1 MNVKFLSSAAVAL
14 VLSATNASAQQT
26 SSPYTGNGGTGFG
39 GGIGNSSLSIT
50 SDATTITFSLTT
62 TAAGFSGNGLAL
74 YIDSNAAASGF
85 NSTTSFTY
93 SGSDGGR
100 TVLAGNSSNGRTVAT
115 FATGFTA
122 DFGIAIQPGVYAG
135 LYSLNSDGSFGSLG
149 SANLTTNGTLLTFSV
164 SRSDLGLSA
173 TDGFTFEASLIST
186 SGYRSN
192 ETIGTS
198 VTAPDPSNL
207 GTAPNAGYTGTT
219 TFSNFDTYG
228 TPVPEPAT
236 WAAGGLTVLAGA
248 VALCRRLHAV

>member
-1 MNVKFLSSAAVAL
+1 MKFKLLSFAAITL
-14 VLSATNASAQQT
+14 VLNVTNVSAQQT
-26 SSPYTGNGGTGFG
+26 ASQYNGNGATGFG

-74 YIDSNAAASGF
+74 YIDSNGTASGF
-85 NSTTSFTY
+85 NSTASFSY

-100 TVLAGNSSNGRTVAT
+100 TALAGNSSNGRTVAT
-115 FATGFTA
+115 FASGFTA
-122 DFGIAIQPGVYAG
+122 DYGIAIQPGVYAG
-135 LYSLNSDGSFGSLG
+135 LYSLNSDGSFNAIG

-164 SRSDLGLSA
+164 NRSDLGLSA
-173 TDGFTFEASLIST
+173 AAGFTFEASLIST
-186 SGYRSN
+186 TGYRSN

-198 VTAPDPSNL
+198 VTAPDPANL

-248 VALCRRLHAV
+248 GALRRRLRAV